1 MSDKLPGKGWFGW
14 LGRQIGYVS
23 KAVRTEPLATPPAAK
38 PSAAQRAERD
48 EPAKTEPPPAEPAG
62 AVLYRQGQVQ
72 EAEHPSQPGAYRV
85 DGPDH
90 FGADGRIGRA
100 GGR

>member
-23 KAVRTEPLATPPAAK
+23 KAVRTEPLATPPAK
-38 PSAAQRAERD
+38 PSAAQRAEPD
-48 EPAKTEPPPAEPAG
+48 EPKKTDPPSGEPAG

-72 EAEHPSQPGAYRV
+72 EAEHPSQPGVKLRRTIIDEV
-85 DGPDH
+85 IVEPDEPPQ
-90 FGADGRIGRA
+90 AR
-100 GGR
+100 